1 MKNSNKLSSEK
12 LFIDN
17 LLNKRRIALVDS
29 IIIFFLFVSILIF
42 ESLKT
47 LSGLFT
53 SGIFKNEILT
63 TKSNL
68 GFDFKIKIK

>member
-1 MKNSNKLSSEK
+1 MKNNNLLSQKK
-12 LFIDN
+12 LFLDN
-17 LLNKRRIALVDS
+17 LLNKKRIALIDS
-29 IIIFFLFVSILIF
+29 IIIFFLFISVLIF

-53 SGIFKNEILT
+53 YGIFKKEILT